1 MKNVFKIV
9 AWVFLGVMV
18 IGFGFMFFLNKDL
31 ESTTNLEVTPV
42 NLSALT
48 DGDYEGHFDHGR
60 FTNTVVV
67 TIKDQKIVD
76 IKFTKLVDFDWPE
89 VREALIEAVI
99 QKQNID
105 IDTITEATAT
115 SKAYLKSIEKAL
127 RP

>member
-18 IGFGFMFFLNKDL
+18 IGFGFMLFLGKDL
-31 ESTTNLEVTPV
+31 GSTTNLEVTPV
-42 NLSALT
+42 NLSTLM

-67 TIKDQKIVD
+67 TIKDHKIVD
-76 IKFTKLVDFDWPE
+76 IRFTKLVDFDWPE

>member
-9 AWVFLGVMV
+9 AWIFLGVMI
-18 IGFGFMFFLNKDL
+18 IGFGFMFFLGKDL
-31 ESTTNLEVTPV
+31 DSTTNLEVTPV
-42 NLSALT
+42 NLSAIA

-67 TIKDQKIVD
+67 TIKDHKIID
-76 IKFTKLVDFDWPE
+76 IKFTKTVDFDWPE
-89 VREALIEAVI
+89 VRQALVEAVI
-99 QKQNID
+99 EKQNVD

>member
-9 AWVFLGVMV
+9 AWVFLGVLI

-31 ESTTNLEVTPV
+31 ESTTNLDVTPV
-42 NLSALT
+42 NLSVLT
-48 DGDYEGHFDHGR
+48 DGEYEGHFDHGR

-67 TIKDQKIVD
+67 TIKDKKIVD
-76 IKFTKLVDFDWPE
+76 IQFTKTVDFDWPE
-89 VREALIEAVI
+89 VREALKNAVI
-99 QKQNID
+99 DKQNVD
-105 IDTITEATAT
+105 IDTISEATAT